1 MSRYDQASAS
11 PARTATTRSL
21 IMLSSGGMAIRN
33 GRRNSIR
40 HLLAYPDSEGAVLPV
55 VSSIYDG
62 SPAFEAIR
70 LIVAPNSDPV
80 TTKIYLW

>member
-1 MSRYDQASAS
+1 
-11 PARTATTRSL
+11 
-21 IMLSSGGMAIRN
+21 
-33 GRRNSIR
+33 
-40 HLLAYPDSEGAVLPV
+40 LLAYPDSEGAVLPV

-70 LIVAPNSDPV
+70 LIVAPTSDPV